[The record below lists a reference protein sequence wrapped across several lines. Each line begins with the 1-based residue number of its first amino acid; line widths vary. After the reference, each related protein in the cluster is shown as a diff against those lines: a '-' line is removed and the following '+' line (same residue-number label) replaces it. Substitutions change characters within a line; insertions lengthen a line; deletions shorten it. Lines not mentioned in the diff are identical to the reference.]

1 MLVCTCTCVHECKVS
16 CEEVTRQ
23 FSGVASSFLGDIG
36 ALISSK
42 LQAIRVSLLSPL
54 PTRWILDEAHASGLV
69 WVLGIWLKVSCFH
82 RRWFMWWAISL
93 DFCLFIHFLILH
105 GCSLISSVLNTEN
118 YQDQLEKQKTTWG
131 GRQTS
136 DYLSWPL
143 QNLAGS
149 MMMINTES
157 ADTAQLTDCLP
168 PTMPW
173 HKSVGSPRPFSP
185 HLDFEANLDYMRSC
199 LQTLFICNASRTL
212 LKRDKRWSVWI

>member
-1 MLVCTCTCVHECKVS
+1 MSYL
-16 CEEVTRQ
+16 
-23 FSGVASSFLGDIG
+23 SGFLPFYTFPYSSW
-36 ALISSK
+36 
-42 LQAIRVSLLSPL
+42 LLSNILCVKHWEL
-54 PTRWILDEAHASGLV
+54 PRSAR
-69 WVLGIWLKVSCFH
+69 KK
-82 RRWFMWWAISL
+82 
-93 DFCLFIHFLILH
+93 
-105 GCSLISSVLNTEN
+105 
-118 YQDQLEKQKTTWG
+118 EKKKKTWG

-173 HKSVGSPRPFSP
+173 VQALELHKLVWWCMPVAPHLGDKHKMHKSVWNPRPFSP
-185 HLDFEANLDYMRSC
+185 HPDFEANLDYMRSC
-199 LQTLFICNASRTL
+199 LQTLFICNASGTL